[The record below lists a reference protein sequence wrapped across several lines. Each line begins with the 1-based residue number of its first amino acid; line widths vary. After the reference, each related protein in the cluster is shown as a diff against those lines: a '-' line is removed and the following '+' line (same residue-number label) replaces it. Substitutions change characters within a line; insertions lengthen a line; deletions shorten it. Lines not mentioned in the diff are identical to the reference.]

1 MMRSFRTG
9 EGGRIDRSKPIG
21 FTFDGKTYAGFAGD
35 TLASALLANGV
46 HLVARSFKY
55 HRPRGI
61 FSAGAEEPNA
71 LVRVGDGARALPN
84 TRATQVELY
93 EGLAAYSQNNWP
105 SLRFDAGA
113 AANLFSRLLPA
124 GFYYKTF
131 MRPKRMWQ
139 WYERRIRRAAGMGRA
154 PDAPDPD
161 LYDKRHAHC
170 DVLIVGGG
178 PAGLSAAL
186 AAGQTGARVIL
197 ADEQSEFGG
206 TLLGET
212 GKLGGASAADW
223 AADAVAELSAMPEVR
238 LLPRATV
245 FGYYDHNYLGIAERV
260 ADHLPEPPAGT
271 PRQRLWKVRAKQVVL
286 AAGSHERPLVFA
298 DNDRPG
304 IMLAGAARSYLN
316 RYGVRAGSRVLIFT
330 NNDSAYPLAVDLAA
344 AGGDVAAVVD
354 LRPAAS
360 QHPAAWRMDELKI
373 EVLRGYAVAGTKG
386 RLRLKSAT
394 VMALNADGNEV
405 TGGAREIACDA
416 IAMSGGWSPAVHLF
430 SQSRGALEYDEVL
443 AAFVPGRAAQ
453 ATRSAGA
460 CNGSFD
466 LHRCFLEGFDAG
478 KAAAADAGFTAE
490 DEQRPLPAATQAK
503 PGPVR
508 MINPVPSIRPVGQGP
523 KHFVDFQNDVTAA
536 DIGLAAREGYAS
548 VEHTKRYTTTGM
560 GTDQGKTSSLN
571 ALGLL
576 ADQLALAIPDVGTTT
591 FRPPYTPVTFGALAG
606 RDIGELY
613 APLRRTP
620 MQRWHEDAGAAFEDV
635 GQWKRPFYYP
645 RRSETK
651 EQAVRREVLAVRNS
665 VGILDAS
672 TLGKID
678 IKGPD
683 AAALLDW
690 VYTNDWARLGAGRCR
705 YGVMCREDG
714 MVLDDGVTARLGE
727 EHFLMHTTSGN
738 AERVAAWLE
747 EWLQTEWPTMRA
759 RCTVVTE
766 HYATAAVAG
775 PNARRLLTALAAGID
790 LSNAAFPHMSVRE
803 GAVAGIP
810 ARVFRVSYTG
820 ELSYEINVKA
830 RHGLTLWRA
839 LLTAGERFGVMPFGT
854 EAMHVLRAEKGYI
867 MVGQETDGTVT
878 PLDLGME
885 RAIST
890 RKDFLGKRSLS
901 RADMT
906 KPDRKQLVGLLTE
919 DPDDVLPEG
928 AHIVADEGEK
938 PPLQAQGH
946 VTSSYYSPTLGRSIA
961 LALLRGGRAQL
972 GRQVFV
978 PREDGGSSAAT
989 VVDPAFYDPKGAR
1002 LHG

>member
-1 MMRSFRTG
+1 MTRSFRTG
-9 EGGRIDRSKPIG
+9 EGGRIDRSKPLR
-21 FTFDGKTYAGFAGD
+21 FTFDGRAYTGFAGD

-46 HLVARSFKY
+46 RLVARSFKY

-61 FSAGAEEPNA
+61 FSAGSEEPNA
-71 LVRVGDGARALPN
+71 LVRIGDGAQALPN
-84 TRATQVELY
+84 TRATQVDLY

-105 SLRFDAGA
+105 SLRWDAGSV
-113 AANLFSRLLPA
+113 ANTLARLLPA

-131 MRPKRMWQ
+131 MRPKRLWE
-139 WYERRIRRAAGMGRA
+139 WYERRIRAAAGMGRA

-206 TLLGET
+206 TLLSET
-212 GKLGGASAADW
+212 GRLGGASAADW
-223 AADAVAELSAMPEVR
+223 AADAAAELSAMPEVR

-245 FGYYDHNYLGIAERV
+245 FGYYDHNHLGIAERV
-260 ADHLPEPPAGT
+260 ADHLPQPPAGT

-286 AAGSHERPLVFA
+286 ATGSHERPLVFA

-316 RYGVRAGSRVLIFT
+316 RYGVRAGNRVLIFT

-373 EVLRGYAVAGTKG
+373 EVLRGYALVGTKG
-386 RLRLKSAT
+386 RARLKAAT
-394 VMALNADGNEV
+394 VMALNANGDEV
-405 TGGAREIACDA
+405 TGAAREIACDA
-416 IAMSGGWSPAVHLF
+416 IVMSGGWSPAVHLF
-430 SQSRGALEYDEVL
+430 SQSKGELEYDEVL

-460 CNGSFD
+460 CNGNFD

-478 KAAAADAGFTAE
+478 KAAAADAGFVAE

-508 MINPVPSIRPVGQGP
+508 IINPIPSIRPVGQGP

-536 DIGLAAREGYAS
+536 DIALAAREGYVS

-560 GTDQGKTSSLN
+560 GTDQGKTSNLN

-576 ADQLALAIPDVGTTT
+576 AGQLNMATAEVGTTT

-606 RDIGELY
+606 RDIGDLY
-613 APLRRTP
+613 MPVRRTP
-620 MQRWHEDAGAAFEDV
+620 MQRWHETAGAVFEDV

-645 RRSETK
+645 QKGETK
-651 EQAVRREVLAVRNS
+651 DQAVQREVRAVRGG

-683 AAALLDW
+683 AGQLLDW
-690 VYTNDWARLGAGRCR
+690 VYINDWSRLGVGRCR

-714 MVLDDGVTARLGE
+714 MVLDDGVTARLGD

-747 EWLQTEWPTMRA
+747 EWLQTEWPTMRV

-766 HYATAAVAG
+766 QYATVAVAG
-775 PNARRLLTALAAGID
+775 PNARRLLREVADGIE
-790 LSNAAFPHMSVRE
+790 LGGAAFPHMSVRE
-803 GAVAGIP
+803 GRICGIP

-820 ELSYEINVKA
+820 ELSYEVNVPA
-830 RHGLTLWRA
+830 RFGLSLWQA
-839 LLTAGERFGVMPFGT
+839 LLTAGEKLAVQPFGT

-885 RAIST
+885 RALST

-919 DPDDVLPEG
+919 DPKAVLPEG
-928 AHIVADEGEK
+928 AHIVAEAPGK
-938 PPLQAQGH
+938 TPPRALGH
-946 VTSSYYSPTLGRSIA
+946 VTSSYFSPTLGRSIA
-961 LALLRGGRAQL
+961 LALLRGGRGLL
-972 GRQVFV
+972 GRQVFI
-978 PREDGGSSAAT
+978 PLEGGHSPAAT
-989 VVDPAFYDPKGAR
+989 VADPVFYDPKGTR